1 MYRHAACSAGFVRLA
16 VTLLMFLTAASAQA
30 DTANVMQSSKVL
42 DFNLASAKSPA
53 GEQAAGLTA
62 LDIDGDGQVSRAEAA
77 GNAEVTLGFDRA
89 DRNRNGKVSN
99 AEWQR
104 YEKWQERRAKAR
116 EARLARAAKA
126 KEAKASASAGAS
138 RAKPAKRSAP

>member
-1 MYRHAACSAGFVRLA
+1 MRLLGLA
-16 VTLLMFLTAASAQA
+16 VLLLLGMSSYA
-30 DTANVMQSSKVL
+30 DTANVAKASALL
-42 DFNLASAKSPA
+42 DFSIASAKDPA
-53 GEQAAGLTA
+53 GEQAGLGA

-89 DRNRNGKVSN
+89 DRNRNGRVSS

>member
-1 MYRHAACSAGFVRLA
+1 MYRHAACSAVFVRFA
-16 VTLLMFLTAASAQA
+16 VTLLMFLTAAAAQA

-42 DFNLASAKSPA
+42 DFNIASAKSPA
-53 GEQAAGLTA
+53 GEQAGLGA

-77 GNAEVTLGFDRA
+77 GNSEVTLGFDRA
-89 DRNRNGKVSN
+89 DRNRNGNVSN

-104 YEKWQERRAKAR
+104 YEKWQERRVKAR

>member
-1 MYRHAACSAGFVRLA
+1 MRLLALA
-16 VTLLMFLTAASAQA
+16 VLILLGTSSYA
-30 DTANVMQSSKVL
+30 DTANVSKASALL
-42 DFNLASAKSPA
+42 DFNIARAKSSA
-53 GEQAAGLTA
+53 GEQAGLGA

>member
-1 MYRHAACSAGFVRLA
+1 MYRHAACSARPVRFA
-16 VTLLMFLTAASAQA
+16 VTLLMLLTAASAQA

-42 DFNLASAKSPA
+42 DFNMASAKSPA
-53 GEQAAGLTA
+53 GEQAGLGA

-77 GNAEVTLGFDRA
+77 GNSEVTLGFDRA

-104 YEKWQERRAKAR
+104 YENWQERRAKAR

>member
-1 MYRHAACSAGFVRLA
+1 MHLAA
-16 VTLLMFLTAASAQA
+16 TLLMFLTAASAQA
-30 DTANVMQSSKVL
+30 DSENVMQSSKLL
-42 DFNLASAKSPA
+42 DFNIAGANSPA
-53 GEQAAGLTA
+53 GEQAGLGA

-89 DRNRNGKVSN
+89 DRNRNGKVSS

-104 YEKWQERRAKAR
+104 YEKWQEQRAKAR

>member
-1 MYRHAACSAGFVRLA
+1 MRLLALA
-16 VTLLMFLTAASAQA
+16 VLLLLGTSSYA
-30 DTANVMQSSKVL
+30 DTANVSQASALL
-42 DFNLASAKSPA
+42 DFSIARANSPA
-53 GEQAAGLTA
+53 GEQAGLGA